1 MSSSKTKLAKN
12 AFDGRRQRR
21 FTRHRVEFQ
30 VTLSHFLGDNYAKFD
45 GHARNLSMSGI
56 GILLA
61 AELNSS
67 EVVKLSF
74 RIPALSAPWEV
85 NAVVRYRRGYQ
96 YGLEFVSLSE
106 EQQSELEKVLKKSKA
121 AD

>member
-12 AFDGRRQRR
+12 AFDERRQRR
-21 FTRHRVEFQ
+21 VTRHRVQFQ
-30 VTLSHFLGDNYAKFD
+30 VTLSHFLGDNYAKLE

-61 AELNSS
+61 AELDSG

-74 RIPALSAPWEV
+74 QIPALSAPWEV
-85 NAVVRYRRGYQ
+85 AAVVRYRNGYQ

-106 EQQSELEKVLKKSKA
+106 EQQSQLEKFLKKNKA